1 MDVWTDFFAGCC
13 GGIAGTFFGH
23 PIDTIKVRQQT
34 HLHGHLTTRR
44 CVQLALKNEGATGLF
59 KGLSSPICTAA
70 LVNATFFGVY
80 GGTVKLMLQVSEKPA
95 NSMPDY
101 KIVTA
106 AGMVAGTVQLLV
118 CCPVDLVKI
127 KLQTGSGAGNGP
139 LPKTNGSLNT
149 SPIASKPFKG
159 PIDCLMTMYKTHG
172 IRAWYKGLVPMFW
185 RDGPSY
191 GLYMFL
197 YELILRE
204 GKKYSTGGWGDGLLA
219 LIAGGI
225 TGTVTWVA
233 VLPIDVVK
241 SRIQADCI
249 VNPKYRG
256 MLDCVRVSYKAEG
269 LPVFFRGFLAIAFRA
284 MIVNAATF
292 FVYQSTLTHLTTQR

>member
-1 MDVWTDFFAGCC
+1 M
-13 GGIAGTFFGH
+13 
-23 PIDTIKVRQQT
+23 
-34 HLHGHLTTRR
+34 
-44 CVQLALKNEGATGLF
+44 
-59 KGLSSPICTAA
+59 SSPIYTAA

-80 GGTVKLMLQVSEKPA
+80 GGTVKVMLKFSEKPV
-95 NSMPDY
+95 NSVPEY
-101 KIVTA
+101 KTVAA

-127 KLQTGSGAGNGP
+127 KLQTGSSAVNGP
-139 LPKTNGSLNT
+139 MPKTNGSLNA

-159 PIDCLMTMYKTHG
+159 PIDCLMTMYKTQG
-172 IRAWYKGLVPMFW
+172 IRGWYKGLVPMFW

-204 GKKYSTGGWGDGLLA
+204 GKEKYSTSGLGEGLLA
-219 LIAGGI
+219 LIAGGV
-225 TGTVTWVA
+225 TGTVTWVS

-241 SRIQADCI
+241 SRIQADCV

-256 MLDCVRVSYKAEG
+256 MLDCIRVSYRAEG
-269 LPVFFRGFLAIAFRA
+269 WRVFFRGFYAIAFRA

-292 FVYQSTLTHLTTQR
+292 FVYQSTLTHLTAAQT